1 MMFTRARLPRLHPL
15 LPLAALCLL
24 CTTGLHAQTSAATQP
39 LRWQVAVVNPNAT
52 FYIAPQTV
60 RRQGDLRR
68 FSSLLDYSQP
78 QVTYDGKAFVSTQS
92 DITVNCSDW
101 TAQVSLV
108 VYYSG
113 HMLGGQQLDR
123 DTEATEW
130 KDILAQSPM
139 ERMARKLC

>member
-1 MMFTRARLPRLHPL
+1 MKFTTALRPRLPTL
-15 LPLAALCLL
+15 LACLL
-24 CTTGLHAQTSAATQP
+24 CAVGSHAQTSTATPTPTQP
-39 LRWQVAVVNPNAT
+39 LRWEVAVVNPNAT

-68 FSSLLDYSQP
+68 FSSLLDYRQP

-92 DITVNCSDW
+92 DITVHCSDW

-113 HMLGGQQLDR
+113 HMLGGQQVYR